1 MAAAPLLEA
10 RQVSKSF
17 GAVAAVRD
25 VSFPLYAGEA
35 HALVGEN
42 GAGKST
48 IVKMLAG
55 VHRPDTGA
63 VLVDGQPADFGNP
76 ADAKD
81 AGLAVI
87 YQEPTL
93 FPDLSVAENIA
104 MGRHPLGRLHSIDR
118 AAMTK
123 QAERLFSR
131 LGVAIDPSRPA
142 RGLSIADQQLVE
154 IAKAISA

>member
-1 MAAAPLLEA
+1 MQTETPLLRVCE
-10 RQVSKSF
+10 VSKSF
-17 GAVAAVRD
+17 GAVAAVQG
-25 VSFPLYAGEA
+25 VSFDLYGREA

-63 VLVDGQPADFGNP
+63 VLVDVQPADFGNP

-118 AAMTK
+118 GAMRAHAAD
-123 QAERLFSR
+123 LFRR
-131 LGVAIDPSRPA
+131 LGVRIDPDRPA
-142 RGLSIADQQLVE
+142 RGLSIADQQ
-154 IAKAISA
+154 I